1 MASWIR
7 VTKAKVVRK
16 WLDLRFTQKTGL
28 TCTLWQGSG
37 KDKKSLRINTSFHSC
52 PRHPVFFANPQA
64 GSRSPSDV
72 YNHIMC
78 LGILCFIICISTTQ
92 SFPQGSMYVW
102 LCVAQWLAWCSLN
115 KYCYNDEW
123 RNAGSLGVYRL
134 SDGEFLCIKGPYDS
148 LLISSAAR
156 WGSIFQCA
164 LWTHFSSQKLRSKPK
179 YGACNWGLFPPIH
192 IMFN

>member
-28 TCTLWQGSG
+28 ACTLWQGWG
-37 KDKKSLRINTSFHSC
+37 KDKKVWGLILPFT
-52 PRHPVFFANPQA
+52 PVLDIVFFANPQA
-64 GSRSPSDV
+64 WFRSLSDV
-72 YNHIMC
+72 YHHIMC
-78 LGILCFIICISTTQ
+78 LGIPCFIICISTTQ

-123 RNAGSLGVYRL
+123 RNAGSLWVHQL

-148 LLISSAAR
+148 LLISSVAR
-156 WGSIFQCA
+156 WGHIFQCA

>member
-16 WLDLRFTQKTGL
+16 WLDLHFTQKTGL
-28 TCTLWQGSG
+28 ACTLWQGWG
-37 KDKKSLRINTSFHSC
+37 KDNKVWGLIIPFT
-52 PRHPVFFANPQA
+52 PVLDIVFFANPQA
-64 GSRSPSDV
+64 WSRNPSDV
-72 YNHIMC
+72 YHLIMC
-78 LGILCFIICISTTQ
+78 LGIPCFIICISTTQ

-123 RNAGSLGVYRL
+123 RNAGSLWVHQL

-148 LLISSAAR
+148 LLISSVAR
-156 WGSIFQCA
+156 WGYIFQCA

-179 YGACNWGLFPPIH
+179 
-192 IMFN
+192 

>member
-1 MASWIR
+1 MTFATGCKTEGGDASLEAI
-7 VTKAKVVRK
+7 VVVHLRDDGVLDQGDKSKGRK

-28 TCTLWQGSG
+28 ACTLWQGSG

-64 GSRSPSDV
+64 WSRSPSDV

-115 KYCYNDEW
+115 KYCYNDE
-123 RNAGSLGVYRL
+123 
-134 SDGEFLCIKGPYDS
+134 
-148 LLISSAAR
+148 
-156 WGSIFQCA
+156 
-164 LWTHFSSQKLRSKPK
+164 
-179 YGACNWGLFPPIH
+179 
-192 IMFN
+192 